1 MNDYE
6 FSRRGFKAEQIS
18 GYDNHFLLT
27 ESHLGMATTTLKEA
41 VTVMEAID
49 LEKADLKSV
58 YNLAAEVSTAA
69 SRIKRIQLHE
79 QLINAMSEHLLE
91 KMVYGSWYTKR
102 DIKMFLSSNWK
113 NSEYYQYRRD
123 SSKYPWHH
131 IDVLLERLVI
141 NGTLKSITKDGMTY
155 YSSVATDF

>member
-18 GYDNHFLLT
+18 GYSRRYLLT
-27 ESHLGMATTTLKEA
+27 ENHLGKATTTLKEA
-41 VTVMEAID
+41 VTTMEAID
-49 LEKADLKSV
+49 LEKTDLKSV
-58 YNLAAEVSTAA
+58 YNLAAKVSTAA

-91 KMVYGSWYTKR
+91 KMAYGSWYTKR

-123 SSKYPWHH
+123 SSKDPWHH

-141 NGTLKSITKDGMTY
+141 NGTLKSITKDNTTY

>member
-18 GYDNHFLLT
+18 GYDDRFLLT
-27 ESHLGMATTTLKEA
+27 ENHLGMATATLKEA

-49 LEKADLKSV
+49 LEKTDLKSV
-58 YNLAAEVSTAA
+58 YNFAAKVSTAA

-123 SSKYPWHH
+123 SSKDPWHH